1 MSLLLGKK
9 FFEDCMKHHEP
20 KDYKLV
26 GFSAYD
32 CHVRKMM
39 KKANLSWKGTSTNY
53 SDEIQDTIIVKH
65 SRGESETC
73 GKRIRK
79 VMNSLVVVTESSND
93 ALVKRREERRAKSFS
108 GDRVSLVVVVD
119 VISQAVKADVVTKAA

>member
-1 MSLLLGKK
+1 MT
-9 FFEDCMKHHEP
+9 
-20 KDYKLV
+20 
-26 GFSAYD
+26 
-32 CHVRKMM
+32 

-65 SRGESETC
+65 SRGESGTC

-108 GDRVSLVVVVD
+108 GDRVSLSSSSSSLTSFRKLLRPTLLQKRHNVAREPALTVRFLRV
-119 VISQAVKADVVTKAA
+119 